1 MSLLRLFKDLSLLT
15 LTPYL
20 LPILLKESPDFTLY
34 VLVLDDELEL
44 LLDEAFDDEE
54 ELLDAALPP
63 TFNLSPGK
71 INVED
76 RLLRFIRLDSDKLC
90 FAAILP
96 KVSPDLTV
104 YVFDEEDDLVDDVLV
119 DLELDFELD
128 DLVVLM
134 TRFG

>member
-44 LLDEAFDDEE
+44 L
-54 ELLDAALPP
+54 DAALPP

-96 KVSPDLTV
+96 NVSPDLTV

-128 DLVVLM
+128 DLVVLI
-134 TRFG
+134 T

>member
-1 MSLLRLFKDLSLLT
+1 INVFSSINLISF
-15 LTPYL
+15 L
-20 LPILLKESPDFTLY
+20 LPILLRESSDFFLY

-44 LLDEAFDDEE
+44 LELLLEDAFDEE

-76 RLLRFIRLDSDKLC
+76 RLLFFISLDNDRLC

-96 KVSPDLTV
+96 NVSPDFTV
-104 YVFDEEDDLVDDVLV
+104 YVFDEEDDLVDDLLV

-128 DLVVLM
+128 DLLVL
-134 TRFG
+134 

>member
-44 LLDEAFDDEE
+44 LLDEAFDEE

-76 RLLRFIRLDSDKLC
+76 RLLRFIRLESDKLC

-134 TRFG
+134 T